1 MMGMTVEWEVAPEEA
16 AQLAGRVR
24 LANSQY
30 LLRPIL
36 VLVNGKKVPV
46 KDGRFELSTYPGHVD
61 LEVEAKYYQPHRQEL
76 FLDEGLNEIDIML
89 EPAFSWAELDLF
101 ARLVHAE
108 SAGEPYAGQV
118 AVAASVL
125 HRLES
130 PAYPDT
136 IRGVIYQV
144 TDGRYYQYSPVL
156 DGRINLPANRT
167 SFQAVYDALA
177 GWDPSGGATGFYNP
191 RKTSNRWVRSRPVTA
206 TIGRHVFFR

>member
-1 MMGMTVEWEVAPEEA
+1 MGMTVEWEVAPEEA
-16 AQLAGRVR
+16 ARLSGRVR

-61 LEVEAKYYQPHRQEL
+61 LEVEAKYYQPQRQEL
-76 FLDEGLNEIDIML
+76 FLDEGLNEIDVML

-130 PAYPDT
+130 PASPDT
-136 IRGVIYQV
+136 IRGVVYQV
-144 TDGRYYQYSPVL
+144 TDGRCYQYSPVL

-167 SFQAVYDALA
+167 SFQAVYDA
-177 GWDPSGGATGFYNP
+177 
-191 RKTSNRWVRSRPVTA
+191 
-206 TIGRHVFFR
+206 

>member
-1 MMGMTVEWEVAPEEA
+1 M
-16 AQLAGRVR
+16 
-24 LANSQY
+24 
-30 LLRPIL
+30 
-36 VLVNGKKVPV
+36 
-46 KDGRFELSTYPGHVD
+46 
-61 LEVEAKYYQPHRQEL
+61 
-76 FLDEGLNEIDIML
+76 DEGLNEIDIML
-89 EPAFSWAELDLF
+89 EPAYSWAELDLF

-130 PAYPDT
+130 PAYPNT
-136 IRGVIYQV
+136 LRGVIYQV

-156 DGRINLPANRT
+156 DGRINLPADRT

-191 RKTSNRWVRSRPVTA
+191 RKTSNQWVRSRPVMT

>member
-1 MMGMTVEWEVAPEEA
+1 MGMSVGWEGAPEEA
-16 AQLAGRVR
+16 AQLSGRVR

-30 LLRPIL
+30 VLRPIV

-46 KDGRFELSTYPGHVD
+46 KDGRFELSAYPGHID
-61 LEVEAKYYQPHRQEL
+61 LEVEAKHYKPHRQEL

-89 EPAFSWAELDLF
+89 EPAYSWAELDLF

-130 PAYPDT
+130 PAYPNT
-136 IRGVIYQV
+136 LRGVIYQV

-156 DGRINLPANRT
+156 DGRINLPADRT

-177 GWDPSGGATGFYNP
+177 GWDPSGGATGIYNP
-191 RKTSNRWVRSRPVTA
+191 RKTSNQWVRSRPVTT